1 VSLEL
6 HFFPNW
12 GTIRK
17 VYSGGYAGGISACPF
32 TVSSVLQSRSTESD
46 IRKDTNEEQEEEEG
60 AKNAGE
66 GQRAAVKTLFEKT
79 CCERVLAYG
88 VSLASL
94 IRRLCSTSGDGMFVY
109 FRIALLS

>member
-1 VSLEL
+1 MSLEL